1 MVTRLDCEKYV
12 GRWVRIRTPYG
23 WHRGIIEDITDTHAV
38 IVSPDK
44 YVPVQLAS
52 QKLTKDDLR
61 KIDATF
67 AFGSFGGPSSVGLPG
82 ASAPGYGAYGPG
94 YGGWGFGWNWSR
106 WAVAFLVIYLLF
118 GLWAWCW

>member
-1 MVTRLDCEKYV
+1 MVTRLDCQKYV
-12 GRWVRIRTPYG
+12 GRWVRFRTPFG

-44 YVPVQLAS
+44 YVPAQLAS

-67 AFGSFGGPSSVGLPG
+67 AFGSFGGPAGVGV
-82 ASAPGYGAYGPG
+82 PGYGMSVPG
-94 YGGWGFGWNWSR
+94 YGGFWGGASWSR
-106 WAVAFLVIYLLF
+106 WAVAFLIIYLLF
-118 GLWAWCW
+118 GLWAFCW